1 MVQAIRSQIPAS
13 SAMVS
18 LANLVQKRRL
28 LGGGAK
34 DSNSRPLTMPS
45 PSLRFQLL
53 KDPNGYSSL
62 VPCCCS
68 FAIIYPFKKEAKKNY

>member
-18 LANLVQKRRL
+18 LANLVQKKKTF
-28 LGGGAK
+28 GGGAK

-45 PSLRFQLL
+45 PALRFQQTATLPL
-53 KDPNGYSSL
+53 SL
-62 VPCCCS
+62 VVVAALLLS
-68 FAIIYPFKKEAKKNY
+68 TPFKKEAKDNY